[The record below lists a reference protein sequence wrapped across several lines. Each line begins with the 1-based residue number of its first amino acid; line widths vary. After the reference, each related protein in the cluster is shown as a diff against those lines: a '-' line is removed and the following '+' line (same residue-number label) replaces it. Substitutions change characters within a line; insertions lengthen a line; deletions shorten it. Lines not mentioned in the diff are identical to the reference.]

1 MGVAKIS
8 VLLKKWLLKF
18 HGMPWLPSS
27 HPILLETLHPTC
39 LLCWDPFPPS
49 SWHHWEV
56 IRGWQGA
63 WLQVQNAK
71 YCFSSVFSPN
81 EIPAWILFESYQVAA
96 FIWAETLH
104 RRQNP
109 LSCALFLC
117 GFEPTRSGGS
127 RWLWVQPM
135 WVPLK
140 WEVRPASAASPGY
153 FIRKWLLLW
162 PNGAALCGA
171 QAWDAWMR
179 SSITLTNSVVIF
191 FLNLLSS
198 SVLHFQRNEKIE
210 KPESGIEMG

>member
-1 MGVAKIS
+1 MAAEIS
-8 VLLKKWLLKF
+8 WDAVTSL
-18 HGMPWLPSS
+18 LPSHFIRNPAPNMPS
-27 HPILLETLHPTC
+27 L
-39 LLCWDPFPPS
+39 WDPFPPS

-191 FLNLLSS
+191 F
-198 SVLHFQRNEKIE
+198 
-210 KPESGIEMG
+210 